1 MNTGN
6 IYLAI
11 KIISAYIL
19 IKLVLLFFGIEHFYN
34 ITSEDRTLENRTARY
49 IRNFLEDIT
58 IIGFI
63 IMFII

>member
-19 IKLVLLFFGIEHFYN
+19 IKLMLLFFGIEHFYN
-34 ITSEDRTLENRTARY
+34 ITSEDRTARY

>member
-19 IKLVLLFFGIEHFYN
+19 IKLMLLFFGIEHFYN
-34 ITSEDRTLENRTARY
+34 ITSKDRTARY

-58 IIGFI
+58 VIGFI

>member
-34 ITSEDRTLENRTARY
+34 ITSEDKTSEDKIARY

-58 IIGFI
+58 VIGFI

>member
-19 IKLVLLFFGIEHFYN
+19 IKLMLLFFGIEHFYN
-34 ITSEDRTLENRTARY
+34 ITSEDRTARY
-49 IRNFLEDIT
+49 IRNFLVDIT

>member
-34 ITSEDRTLENRTARY
+34 ITSDDKTLDNKTARY

>member
-19 IKLVLLFFGIEHFYN
+19 IKLMLLFFGIEHFYN
-34 ITSEDRTLENRTARY
+34 ITSEDKTARY